1 MIFILY
7 CLSQGAQKALLAV
20 QSSHS
25 ILLRWEG
32 NSVIVTFIL
41 QMKKKKL
48 KDGMIDSVSLVSV
61 EFLNK
66 WLLFQKLRTDFIIV
80 AP

>member
-1 MIFILY
+1 M
-7 CLSQGAQKALLAV
+7 LAV
-20 QSSHS
+20 QNSHS

-32 NSVIVTFIL
+32 NSVTVTLIL

-66 WLLFQKLRTDFIIV
+66 WLLFQKLRTDFITV

>member
-1 MIFILY
+1 M
-7 CLSQGAQKALLAV
+7 LAV